1 MATLEL
7 ETAVTDILDGLPS
20 RIHEVM
26 DRHVAATP
34 DRVAL
39 IDDGGALTYRELDRA
54 VSGTAD
60 ALRTL
65 GIRAGDR
72 VMIVSE
78 NCIALACLLIAVF
91 RLDAW
96 AIVANPRLSPRELDQ
111 IRDHSGARR
120 AFFTADV
127 SQEAAAHAL
136 RYGAPVQN
144 VGPFSGIGVSPL
156 NENTATEPVEAD
168 GARQV
173 AVLIYTSGTTDA
185 EKRHAYPPQS
195 AVQRQDDG
203 CATRHDASRRA
214 ILRAADLP
222 HRRNFAAHHDLDGRR
237 EGSPC
242 REI

>member
-1 MATLEL
+1 MTLEL

-39 IDDGGALTYRELDRA
+39 IDDGAALTYRELDRA
-54 VSGTAD
+54 VNGTAD

-78 NCIALACLLIAVF
+78 NCIALACLLIAAF

-111 IRDHSGARR
+111 IRDHSGARACLLHGRCFAGSRRTCVALWR
-120 AFFTADV
+120 ADAGCRP
-127 SQEAAAHAL
+127 AL
-136 RYGAPVQN
+136 R
-144 VGPFSGIGVSPL
+144 
-156 NENTATEPVEAD
+156 
-168 GARQV
+168 
-173 AVLIYTSGTTDA
+173 
-185 EKRHAYPPQS
+185 
-195 AVQRQDDG
+195 
-203 CATRHDASRRA
+203 
-214 ILRAADLP
+214 
-222 HRRNFAAHHDLDGRR
+222 HRRVRAQ
-237 EGSPC
+237 
-242 REI
+242 